1 MQQSQSGSSYSLS
14 KGQLVGLVIGIIVL
28 IVLIVVGVIFIMKKK
43 YTGVLLPSGLS
54 RKYEQD
60 TQKLEE
66 VQDDGSRGFSNP
78 LADGDNDNTVI
89 SQNDNSDA

>member
-1 MQQSQSGSSYSLS
+1 M
-14 KGQLVGLVIGIIVL
+14 IGIIVL

-60 TQKLEE
+60 TQKVRYNGFCLIC
-66 VQDDGSRGFSNP
+66 DDFQRRM
-78 LADGDNDNTVI
+78 L
-89 SQNDNSDA
+89 

>member
-1 MQQSQSGSSYSLS
+1 MKRNFICFLHF
-14 KGQLVGLVIGIIVL
+14 
-28 IVLIVVGVIFIMKKK
+28 VVYF
-43 YTGVLLPSGLS
+43 
-54 RKYEQD
+54 Q
-60 TQKLEE
+60 LEE